1 MDISLVVYIYIY
13 IYIYHGHAPE
23 SRALSTGK

>member
-1 MDISLVVYIYIY
+1 MDISLVVYIYIW
-13 IYIYHGHAPE
+13 YIYHGHAPE